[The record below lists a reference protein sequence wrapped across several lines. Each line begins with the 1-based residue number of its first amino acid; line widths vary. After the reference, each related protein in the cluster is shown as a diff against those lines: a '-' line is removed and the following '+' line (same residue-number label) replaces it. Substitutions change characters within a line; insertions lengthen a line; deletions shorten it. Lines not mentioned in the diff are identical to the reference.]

1 MKLAHWTTSIAGTML
16 AFAVTTA
23 NATPSVND
31 VKFGPDMNH
40 LQSADAYYGP
50 VENQKG
56 NNNDPNKI
64 SDQSPGSIESFVN
77 SHTSGWITE
86 SGTTMS
92 IGNGWNFLVRDNNGT
107 GAASYGG
114 FSFTLAAA
122 NGQNGQPNPAAWTLT
137 VADLTPDSGLSLPF
151 MMDFVVHMHGGGNN
165 SFYFFDDRTVETSNA
180 GTFQITFTNNGGNPP
195 GLSNFDLLVRDLRDI
210 PTQPPTE
217 VDIPEPASMLL
228 FGAGLLGLGLSR
240 RRKLV

>member
-1 MKLAHWTTSIAGTML
+1 MKLAHWTTSIAGTVL

-31 VKFGPDMNH
+31 VIFNGSVSDAFKSSVSLSNQDPDTI
-40 LQSADAYYGP
+40 
-50 VENQKG
+50 ENFANDITISGKG
-56 NNNDPNKI
+56 KNQTVTQGDNPLW
-64 SDQSPGSIESFVN
+64 GG
-77 SHTSGWITE
+77 GWD
-86 SGTTMS
+86 
-92 IGNGWNFLVRDNNGT
+92 FLVRDNNGTGT

-151 MMDFVVHMHGGGNN
+151 MMDFVVHMHGGSNN

-180 GTFQITFTNNGGNPP
+180 GTFQITFTNNGNKFP